1 MSVTLM
7 LDFVDANKKWVFKIY
22 VKQIG
27 SLYNC
32 LHGDGI
38 PRVWKCQNLHMPEHL
53 NLHYETVR
61 LDQPIK

>member
-7 LDFVDANKKWVFKIY
+7 LDFVDANKNSV
-22 VKQIG
+22 QIG

-32 LHGDGI
+32 LHGEGI

-61 LDQPIK
+61 LD